1 MSRASAR
8 ALEAFARTV
17 RSRRSVIF
25 CYHGVGSLNL
35 AIDPSVLRI
44 DPAVFRTQ
52 VELLLRGG
60 FEFVT
65 VAEFAEHSAGDRP
78 RPGLVALSFDDGMDD
93 NHSHVMPTLREYGVT
108 ATFYVTT
115 GLMGKPNPWLSPD
128 TGARMMTAEELHD
141 LVAAGFEIGAHTVT
155 HPDLSTLSYDEC
167 LREAYDSRME
177 LERLLGIS
185 VRTFAYPFC
194 EYGPHAVAAVRDA
207 GFAAAVTCGAGVGSW
222 SPFELPR
229 SIISR
234 LDGTSM
240 FALKLSGLHPPL
252 VLSRPG
258 RLVRGATRSYRNRRR
273 ERREG
278 RRYSE
283 GTRDRG

>member
-1 MSRASAR
+1 MNGVNTRVLEVVAR
-8 ALEAFARTV
+8 AV

-25 CYHGVGSLNL
+25 CYHGVGPLNL

-44 DPAVFRTQ
+44 DPASFRTQ
-52 VELLLRGG
+52 LELLLRGG

-65 VAEFAEHSAGDRP
+65 VAEFAERSAGDRP
-78 RPGLVALSFDDGMDD
+78 PPGLVALSFDDGMDD

-115 GLMGKPNPWLSPD
+115 GLMGKPNPWLAQE
-128 TGARMMTAEELHD
+128 TGSRMMTVEELRD
-141 LVAAGFEIGAHTVT
+141 LAAAGFEIGAHTVT
-155 HPDLSTLSYDEC
+155 HPDLSLLSYDEC
-167 LREAYDSRME
+167 LREAYDSRVE

-185 VRTFAYPFC
+185 VETFAYPFC
-194 EYGPHAVAAVRDA
+194 EYGPHAIAAVKDA

-234 LDGTSM
+234 LDGRSM

-252 VLSRPG
+252 FLSRPG

-273 ERREG
+273 DRREG
-278 RRYSE
+278 RRYSA
-283 GTRDRG
+283 GARDKG

>member
-1 MSRASAR
+1 MNRLSTR
-8 ALEAFARTV
+8 ALEAVARAV
-17 RSRRSVIF
+17 RSRRSMIF

-35 AIDPSVLRI
+35 RVDPSVLRV
-44 DPAVFRTQ
+44 DPDVFCTQ

-65 VAEFAEHSAGDRP
+65 VAEFAERSAGDRP
-78 RPGLVALSFDDGMDD
+78 PPGLVALSFDDGMDD
-93 NHSHVMPTLREYGVT
+93 NHSHVMPTLRTYGVT

-115 GLMGKPNPWLSPD
+115 GLMGKPNPWLAQA
-128 TGARMMTAEELHD
+128 TGARMMTVEELRD
-141 LVAAGFEIGAHTVT
+141 LVAADFEIGAHTVT

-167 LREAYDSRME
+167 LHEAYESRME

-207 GFAAAVTCGAGVGSW
+207 GFEAAVTCGAGVGSW

-229 SIISR
+229 AIISR
-234 LDGTSM
+234 LDSMSM

-252 VLSRPG
+252 FRSRPG
-258 RLVRGATRSYRNRRR
+258 RLLRRATRSYRYRRR
-273 ERREG
+273 EWREA
-278 RRYSE
+278 RYTE
-283 GTRDRG
+283 DTLD